1 MKILLA
7 AASFASN
14 ISGVQR
20 HALNMAR
27 CLLLRPEI
35 SQLHFVVAP
44 WQCGMVQAAD
54 LPSDSRLTTHV
65 AGMNR
70 SSLSRNLWYYR
81 ELPSLAS
88 RLSADLVHLTLPMP
102 LRAGAFRCP
111 TVVTLHDLYPFEI
124 PMNFGFPKFL
134 FNRIVLQQCLHAAD
148 AIACVSNATQLRLKQ
163 YAPARVWRKAVSIYN
178 CVEPVLESAVDSP
191 IPGWRQEPFLLSIA
205 QHRRN
210 KNIPTLLRAF
220 DRLLRAGWVEANAK
234 LVVIGIRGPETNK
247 IDALVRELGLSKSVK
262 FLEGLSEEELQWCY
276 RNCEVLVAPS
286 LTEGFGL
293 PVAEGLLAGCR
304 IVCSS
309 IPAHRE
315 IGEGRCRFVALHENA
330 PEALAAVIADALG
343 HPRPLPVELPQLSA
357 SVLADQYLSLYRD
370 LIAFTA
376 SMNKSAETGTVHVTA
391 SETHPMGLPKRESAL
406 GWRGE

>member
-7 AASFASN
+7 AASFAAN

-27 CLLLRPEI
+27 CLLSQPEV
-35 SQLHFVVAP
+35 SELHLVVAP

-54 LPSDSRLTTHV
+54 LPPDARLTIHV

-70 SSLSRNLWYYR
+70 GSLSRNLWYYR
-81 ELPSLAS
+81 ELSSLAS
-88 RLSADLVHLTLPMP
+88 QLSVDVVHLTLPMP
-102 LRAGAFRCP
+102 LRAAAFHCP

-124 PMNFGFPKFL
+124 PMNFGVSKFL

-148 AIACVSNATQLRLKQ
+148 AIACVSDTTRMRLKQ
-163 YAPARVWRKAVSIYN
+163 YAPASVWRKATRIYN
-178 CVEPVLESAVDSP
+178 CVEPVPDSAVESP
-191 IPGWRQEPFLLSIA
+191 ISGWRQEPFLLSIA

-210 KNIPTLLRAF
+210 KNIPTLLRGF
-220 DRLLRAGWVEANAK
+220 DRLLRSDWIEADAK
-234 LVVIGIRGPETNK
+234 LVVVGIRGPETETIN
-247 IDALVRELGLSKSVK
+247 ALVRELGLGKSVH
-262 FLEGLSEEELQWCY
+262 FLEGLKEEELQWCY

-315 IGEGRCRFVALHENA
+315 IGEGHCRFVALHENA
-330 PEALAAVIADALG
+330 AEALATVIADALAD
-343 HPRPLPVELPQLSA
+343 PKPLPVDLPQLSA
-357 SVLADQYLSLYRD
+357 PVLADQYLSLYRD
-370 LIAFTA
+370 LIASTA
-376 SMNKSAETGTVHVTA
+376 TRSKNAEVGAAHVRAPETA
-391 SETHPMGLPKRESAL
+391 KMGLPKRESAL